1 MLRFS
6 NKGGDKDMEII
17 VIGVIAGAI
26 AAGVMPL
33 QGVMPKLF

>member
-1 MLRFS
+1 M
-6 NKGGDKDMEII
+6 KDGEKNMEII

-33 QGVMPKLF
+33 QAVMPKLF